1 LIITSS
7 RKPLFST
14 LKRSEL
20 TVSLGLAVV
29 VGASAAAIAFL
40 FLGLVN
46 WLQFVFFQQGQS
58 ILGFMGDY
66 WVIIIPALG
75 GLIVGPLVYFF
86 AREAGGH
93 GVPEVMAAVALRS
106 GRIRPRIL
114 AVKSLAAAI
123 TIGSGGSAGL
133 IGPIVYV
140 SSAAG
145 STIGQ
150 RLVLPSDWIKTLVA
164 SGAAAGISASFN
176 APLAGIF
183 FAMEVILRRY
193 ESRAFGVVVLSSVV
207 ASAITQ
213 RLVSDAP
220 AFLVPTYKTVSSWEF
235 FFYPV
240 LGVLAAITAYI
251 FVTVFFGTEDLFK
264 RIRIVPP
271 YMLPA
276 LGGLI
281 VGVIGLGYPEIFGV
295 GYEVIDVFAKPFGA
309 VDGALVG
316 SLGTSLLAAL
326 VIFKIIAT
334 SITLGSG
341 ASGGVFAPALF
352 IGAMLGGLFG
362 IGVNQLFPDI
372 TAPSGAYA
380 VIGMAAVFAAAA
392 RAPATAIII
401 LFEMTR
407 DYQIILPVMA
417 AVVVAVVVAQALRKE
432 SIYTFKLYRRG
443 LDIDGAVHEDVLD
456 AVHVRDVMTREF
468 PTVRPDMTVTDLT
481 HLFAETGHHG
491 FPVVDEDGELA
502 GVVTM
507 TDLQKVG
514 EEGHTM
520 VDDIATH
527 DVIVVYED
535 QTLHDALARFGGQD
549 VGRIPVVTR
558 TNPRQLVGVLRRHDI
573 IKAYARQISTTLS
586 EHDANRA

>member
-1 LIITSS
+1 
-7 RKPLFST
+7 
-14 LKRSEL
+14 
-20 TVSLGLAVV
+20 VLAVL
-29 VGASAAAIAFL
+29 VGASAAGIAYIFHN
-40 FLGLVN
+40 FVD
-46 WLQFVFFQQGQS
+46 WLQFIFFEQGQS
-58 ILGFMGDY
+58 VLGFMGDY

-150 RLVLPSDWIKTLVA
+150 RLFLPSDWIKTLVA
-164 SGAAAGISASFN
+164 SGAAAGISATFN

-220 AFLVPTYKTVSSWEF
+220 AFLVPTYKVVSSWEF
-235 FFYPV
+235 LFYLV
-240 LGVLAAITAYI
+240 LGILAAITAHL
-251 FVTVFFGTEDLFK
+251 FVTVLFTVEDLFK
-264 RIRIVPP
+264 KVEFIPP
-271 YMLPA
+271 YMLPVF
-276 LGGLI
+276 GGLI
-281 VGVIGLGYPEIFGV
+281 VGTIGLAYPEVFGV
-295 GYEVIDVFAKPFGA
+295 GYEVIDVFARPFGA

-316 SLGTSLLAAL
+316 SLGAGLMAAL
-326 VIFKIIAT
+326 VLLKILAT
-334 SITLGSG
+334 SVTLGSG
-341 ASGGVFAPALF
+341 GSGGVFAPSLF
-352 IGAMLGGLFG
+352 IGAMLGGVFG
-362 IGVNQLFPDI
+362 AGVNELFPDI

-380 VIGMAAVFAAAA
+380 VIGMAAVFAGAA

-407 DYQIILPVMA
+407 DYQIILPLMA

-432 SIYTFKLYRRG
+432 SIYTFKLRRRG

-468 PTVRPDMTVTDLT
+468 PTVRPDTSVSELT

-491 FPVVDEDGELA
+491 FPVVDEDGYLA

-514 EEGHTM
+514 NGEHST

-527 DVIVVYED
+527 NVIVVYED

-558 TNPRQLVGVLRRHDI
+558 SDHRHLVGVLRRHDI
-573 IKAYARQISTTLS
+573 IKAYARQISTTL
-586 EHDANRA
+586 AGRAGSRP